1 MKISLLHPSRGR
13 AEKSLKT
20 LINWLQKA
28 SNISNIEHV
37 ISIDYDD
44 DEINKYIVNYANS
57 PKTNVVISNNN
68 NLVEA
73 ANNGAKIC
81 TGDLLI
87 LISDDFDCPENWDL
101 LLLDAVKD
109 KKDFVLKTYD
119 GIQKWIVT
127 LPIMDRIYYE
137 KQGYLYYPEYQH
149 MFSDTDMTHKA
160 DLEGKLIIRN
170 DLVFTH
176 NHYSVGKSEKDCVNT
191 KADLTFQQG
200 EKVYLER
207 VKNNFGLKKEEIK
220 PFDLPLEMQSWI
232 NSKI

>member
-13 AEKSLKT
+13 AEIAHRVFELWMQNSSGQT
-20 LINWLQKA
+20 E
-28 SNISNIEHV
+28 IEHV
-37 ISIDYDD
+37 LSIDLS
-44 DEINKYIVNYANS
+44 DEQIRMYAVLFQDS
-57 PKTNVVISNNN
+57 KIIESNNS

-81 TGDLLI
+81 NGDLI
-87 LISDDFDCPENWDL
+87 VLISDDFDCPKNWDL
-101 LLLDAVKD
+101 FLLDAVKD
-109 KKDFVLKTYD
+109 KKDFVLKTFD

-137 KQGYLYYPEYQH
+137 NQGYIYYPKYQH
-149 MFSDTDMTHKA
+149 MFCDTDMTHKA
-160 DLEGKLIIRN
+160 SLDGKLIIRN

-191 KADLTFQQG
+191 KADLTWSQG

-207 VKNNFGLKKEEIK
+207 VKNNFGIKKEEIK
-220 PFDLPLEMQSWI
+220 PFELPLEMQSWI